1 MPPSPAAKPSAVNSG
16 RRDEQLEAAR
26 LAASSGDWKAA
37 RAICLSLL
45 ESDPTPP
52 GILLVQLAISEFMLG
67 SVDRAGP
74 IAVLFGLVALLTLGF
89 LISFLL
95 LQSVVL
101 PVGARPKGLR

>member
-1 MPPSPAAKPSAVNSG
+1 VPPSPAAKPSAVNSG

-67 SVDRAGP
+67 SVDRA
-74 IAVLFGLVALLTLGF
+74 LVAAERAYLAYIRGGECAGCPRVD
-89 LISFLL
+89 
-95 LQSVVL
+95 VVET
-101 PVGARPKGLR
+101 

>member
-1 MPPSPAAKPSAVNSG
+1 VPPSPAAKPSAVNSG

-52 GILLVQLAISEFMLG
+52 GIFLVQLAISEFMLG
-67 SVDRAGP
+67 SVDRA
-74 IAVLFGLVALLTLGF
+74 LVAAERAYRAYIGEGMHWLPSRRRGGD
-89 LISFLL
+89 LIT
-95 LQSVVL
+95 
-101 PVGARPKGLR
+101 PVSR